1 MNHAA
6 DDPLPPFTSQKAALL
21 TTKIAAKSRLLPLPA
36 QASGGGYPAA
46 DEGAG
51 GRAGKGRGLE
61 HEEELRTTTKD
72 EDFLTS
78 SSLKRQETL
87 FLSPLPTCTSSSCYK

>member
-36 QASGGGYPAA
+36 QASGGGGYPAA

-51 GRAGKGRGLE
+51 RAKGRGLE
-61 HEEELRTTTKD
+61 HEEELRRTTKD
-72 EDFLTS
+72 KDFLTS
-78 SSLKRQETL
+78 SLKPQETL
-87 FLSPLPTCTSSSCYK
+87 FLSPPPTCTSSSCYK

>member
-6 DDPLPPFTSQKAALL
+6 DDPLPPFTSQKPALL

-46 DEGAG
+46 DEGAV
-51 GRAGKGRGLE
+51 GRAGRGGPGPGARGGTE
-61 HEEELRTTTKD
+61 DDD
-72 EDFLTS
+72 EG
-78 SSLKRQETL
+78 
-87 FLSPLPTCTSSSCYK
+87 

>member
-6 DDPLPPFTSQKAALL
+6 DDPPPPFTCQKAALL
-21 TTKIAAKSRLLPLPA
+21 ITKIAAKSRLLPLPG
-36 QASGGGYPAA
+36 QASSGGGYPAA

-51 GRAGKGRGLE
+51 RAKGRGLE
-61 HEEELRTTTKD
+61 HEELRTTTKD
-72 EDFLTS
+72 KDFLT

-87 FLSPLPTCTSSSCYK
+87 FPSPLPTCTSSSCYK

>member
-21 TTKIAAKSRLLPLPA
+21 TTKIPTKSSLLPLPA
-36 QASGGGYPAA
+36 QASGGGGYPAP

-51 GRAGKGRGLE
+51 RAKGRGLE

-78 SSLKRQETL
+78 SSLKPQDTL